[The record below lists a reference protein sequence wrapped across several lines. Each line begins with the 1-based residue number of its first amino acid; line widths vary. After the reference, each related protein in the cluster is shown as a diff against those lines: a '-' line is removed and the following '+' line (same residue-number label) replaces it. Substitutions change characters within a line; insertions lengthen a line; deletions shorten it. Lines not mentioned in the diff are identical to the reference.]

1 MSLIDLT
8 PADEENSTG
17 IAHSMLEFCLDM
29 LEDDE
34 PIEDVIYALTLALAG
49 MMSMNE
55 LKGVKRLN

>member
-17 IAHSMLEFCLDM
+17 IARSMLEFCFEM

-34 PIEDVIYALTLALAG
+34 PIEDVIYALTLALAA
-49 MMSMNE
+49 MMSVNE
-55 LKGVKRLN
+55 LKGAKRLN

>member
-17 IAHSMLEFCLDM
+17 IAHSVIEFCFEVLD
-29 LEDDE
+29 DDE
-34 PIEDVIYALTLALAG
+34 PIEDVIYALTLALAAI
-49 MMSMNE
+49 MSMNE

>member
-1 MSLIDLT
+1 
-8 PADEENSTG
+8 
-17 IAHSMLEFCLDM
+17 MLEFCLDM

>member
-17 IAHSMLEFCLDM
+17 IAHSMLEFCFEM

-34 PIEDVIYALTLALAG
+34 PIEDVIYAITLTLAAI
-49 MMSMNE
+49 MSMNE
-55 LKGVKRLN
+55 LKGVNRLN